1 MQVKISEIL
10 QLTGRIREINKPELN
25 EIEFLDDDGNVVEIN
40 SKFVEHFKFIGLSNC
55 DFITS
60 EFYKTGYDY
69 EVFYDKEGKPRAKTA
84 EDI

>member
-10 QLTGRIREINKPELN
+10 QLTGQIREINKPELN
-25 EIEFLDDDGNVVEIN
+25 EIEFLDDDGNVVQIN
-40 SKFVEHFKFIGLSNC
+40 PKFVEEFRFIGLSNC

-69 EVFYDKEGKPRAKTA
+69 EVVHEKNAEGNEKTV
-84 EDI
+84 